1 MFDLRVTT
9 GKMNRGSLPLDIKT
23 RWNSKFRMISRALQV
38 RITFNR
44 MEAENMLYNDYFLK

>member
-9 GKMNRGSLPLDIKT
+9 GKMTRGSLPLDIKT